1 MADRRTYTEELVEL
15 KLAVAPVPE
24 IQDDVKELVRAI
36 KGNNGNVGLVAR
48 VAQVEKT
55 VGDQCNDLSDFKRQY
70 YVELKETRSFIN
82 QRFDQM
88 FAEIQK
94 MNKERIER
102 LEEEEDA
109 REEDERASRK
119 DLRNFW
125 IGLGLGLIPQM
136 VEYLLSIF

>member
-1 MADRRTYTEELVEL
+1 
-15 KLAVAPVPE
+15 
-24 IQDDVKELVRAI
+24 
-36 KGNNGNVGLVAR
+36 
-48 VAQVEKT
+48 
-55 VGDQCNDLSDFKRQY
+55 
-70 YVELKETRSFIN
+70 
-82 QRFDQM
+82 M

-119 DLRNFW
+119 DVRNFW
-125 IGLGLGLIPQM
+125 IGLGLGLIPHV

>member
-55 VGDQCNDLSDFKRQY
+55 VGDQCNDLGEFKRQ
-70 YVELKETRSFIN
+70 
-82 QRFDQM
+82 
-88 FAEIQK
+88 
-94 MNKERIER
+94 
-102 LEEEEDA
+102 
-109 REEDERASRK
+109 
-119 DLRNFW
+119 
-125 IGLGLGLIPQM
+125 
-136 VEYLLSIF
+136 